1 MTERG
6 CDHFAAVTS
15 TCLCLAIMHHCQ
27 HADMLP
33 SAARPSGCS
42 GTEREREREGDAD
55 MFLVKL
61 FACVRVG
68 NRESGTEA

>member
-1 MTERG
+1 MQT
-6 CDHFAAVTS
+6 CCLPLLDPLDAA
-15 TCLCLAIMHHCQ
+15 AQ
-27 HADMLP
+27 
-33 SAARPSGCS
+33 
-42 GTEREREREGDAD
+42 REREREGDAD